1 MHSVLKRILMKKT
14 QMHSVTAGSIT
25 TKKQRL
31 FILERETITRQLAD
45 LSAVI
50 HLLEE
55 DLIRLA

>member
-1 MHSVLKRILMKKT
+1 MHF
-14 QMHSVTAGSIT
+14 VTAVSIT
-25 TKKQRL
+25 IRKQRL